1 MTQIKATLID
11 SMGPD
16 RSVAYASKL
25 EELKAARKAA
35 DAADAAYDD
44 AYDAAAEAAAAC
56 DTWRH
61 VEKHVIKVKEEN
73 QMSVKRFERI
83 QSIILPLV
91 AILLGLGTIFM
102 LIS

>member
-11 SMGPD
+11 SMGSD
-16 RSVAYASKL
+16 RSVAYESKL
-25 EELKAARKAA
+25 EELKAARK
-35 DAADAAYDD
+35 AADAAYDD

-83 QSIILPLV
+83 QSIVLPLV